1 MNAGDGS
8 ETTGT
13 AGPHLWIVRGR
24 PDAAEVAAL
33 AAVLLGAGARR
44 AAPAAPATVALWADR
59 KRGLR
64 RCPRPGP
71 GGWRDSARPR

>member
-1 MNAGDGS
+1 VNAGDGS

-13 AGPHLWIVRGR
+13 GGPLLRIVRGR
-24 PDAAEVAAL
+24 PDVAEVAAL

-44 AAPAAPATVALWADR
+44 AAPAAPATVALWVDR

-64 RCPRPGP
+64 RCPDPGP
-71 GGWRDSARPR
+71 GAWRDSVRPR